1 MLTLWEEIKALLE
14 HKVVFLDKERTKY
27 AQINEK
33 GKIVNEKGK
42 TCSFS
47 IILNNESDLI
57 DFYNS
62 MTIPNPDMSVANKPM
77 LTDEEKEELKTFAKM
92 AKKPIFV
99 KRGGVRG
106 CQMYLLTIM
115 DKEENMLY
123 QIDLSQRE
131 TAYKGVD
138 CGKKYTME
146 ELGL

>member
-1 MLTLWEEIKALLE
+1 MITLWEEIKALLE

-33 GKIVNEKGK
+33 GKIINEKGK

-62 MTIPNPDMSVANKPM
+62 MTIQNPDMSVASKPM
-77 LTDEEKEELKTFAKM
+77 LTDEEKEELKVFAKM

-115 DKEENMLY
+115 DKDENMLY

>member
-1 MLTLWEEIKALLE
+1 MN
-14 HKVVFLDKERTKY
+14 V
-27 AQINEK
+27 
-33 GKIVNEKGK
+33 
-42 TCSFS
+42 
-47 IILNNESDLI
+47 
-57 DFYNS
+57 
-62 MTIPNPDMSVANKPM
+62 
-77 LTDEEKEELKTFAKM
+77 FAKM

-138 CGKKYTME
+138 WGKKYTLE
-146 ELGL
+146 ELGI